1 MERRRRRAG
10 GLRRRRIADK
20 GILERTEPRNLGWRV
35 PRAGATRSLEPPVP
49 SSGGSRTPG
58 CGNPHVCF
66 GFNLYTSKPSSLRL
80 PAEDE
85 DSLPSAS
92 RGTIYARADAVGPA
106 GWAGARRIP

>member
-1 MERRRRRAG
+1 MERRRRRTG

-20 GILERTEPRNLGWRV
+20 GILERTEPRNLGWRA